1 MKGSPYAPGVQICI
15 IGAGK
20 MSRLLVKHL
29 DSKGCGQ
36 IILLNRSLP
45 RAHALAEEFPTVA
58 FSIRLM
64 SELMQ
69 SVAESDLVFAA
80 SGSGTQSSCGL
91 WSIAVAFQLLSVLN
105 GQSKYLWLGILPN
118 I

>member
-1 MKGSPYAPGVQICI
+1 
-15 IGAGK
+15 

-45 RAHALAEEFPTVA
+45 RAQALAEEFPNVA

-69 SVAESDLVFAA
+69 SVAEADLIFAA
-80 SGSGTQSSCGL
+80 SGAGVDQCWYRISMPHP
-91 WSIAVAFQLLSVLN
+91 LS
-105 GQSKYLWLGILPN
+105 
-118 I
+118 